1 MKKSII
7 IFTLSLCIFLLSS
20 CSTMV
25 VKESNSPTFNTWEL
39 CTLLYRPN
47 QMYSDWYVD
56 KEENKNIEKELN
68 KRGVLDKE
76 SCNIVEL
83 AKRQCIE
90 FGCKSITQDFVDCT
104 AKEFK
109 NINDKIAAIKQNK
122 ERENSEA
129 VKSFIGGW
137 NTGLNNSY
145 QPTQYTPN
153 CTTSVLT
160 GRVSCY

>member
-1 MKKSII
+1 MKKL
-7 IFTLSLCIFLLSS
+7 TLILILPLYAFLLSS

-25 VKESNSPTFNTWEL
+25 VKKDNASTFDTWEL

-47 QMYSDWYVD
+47 QMYSDWHID
-56 KEENKNIEKELN
+56 EEENKNIEKELN
-68 KRGVLDKE
+68 KRGIFDKK

-90 FGCKSITQDFVDCT
+90 FGYKSTTQNFIDCT

-109 NINDKIAAIKQNK
+109 NINDKIATIKQNK
-122 ERENSEA
+122 EREDSEA
-129 VKSFIGGW
+129 VQSFVNGW
-137 NTGLNNSY
+137 NAGLNNSY
-145 QPTQYTPN
+145 QPIQYIPK

-160 GRVSCY
+160 GQVSCY